1 MSSPTV
7 FSLFTG
13 AGGMDLGFQ
22 AAGFRPVG
30 FLELEDWA
38 CKTLHRNHPSV
49 SVIGPPRCSG
59 DLKELSTSEIAGLL
73 GAGKGDIDVIIG
85 GPPCQPFSIASNQR
99 FLRSDDKFKRKG
111 FEDEDK
117 GNLLFDFVRVVSELL
132 PSVFVIENVSGL
144 IEIDNGEQI
153 KIALGKLQNIGYN
166 ITTPEVINAVSYGV
180 PQFRNRVIIWGTM
193 KKINPL
199 LPQPTHGNVEN
210 LLFRKYNVVC
220 QALYGVSSVKF
231 NNETRDHK
239 IESIAR
245 YKTLKFGEREHLGR
259 VDRLDPMLPSKT
271 VIAGGRNGGGR
282 SHLHPFLARTMSVR
296 ECARLQS
303 FPDDYIFEG
312 TNARQF
318 TQVGNAVPPLLAE
331 QIGRQILT
339 QAFGIKVKEDLIL
352 EQYLLHDQ
360 PIEDLTRALRVE
372 AIKLHSDLL
381 YNDVHKI

>member
-59 DLKELSTSEIAGLL
+59 DLKELSTNEIACLL

-111 FEDEDK
+111 FEDEEK

-144 IEIDNGEQI
+144 IEIDDGEQI

-166 ITTPEVINAVSYGV
+166 VTTPEVINAVSYGV
-180 PQFRNRVIIWGTM
+180 PQFRNRVIIWGTR

-220 QALYGVSSVKF
+220 QALYGVSSVKY

-259 VDRLDPMLPSKT
+259 VDRLDPLLPSKT

-339 QAFGIKVKEDLIL
+339 QAFGIKVKEELKL

-372 AIKLHSDLL
+372 AIKLHPDLL

>member
-1 MSSPTV
+1 
-7 FSLFTG
+7 
-13 AGGMDLGFQ
+13 MDLGFQ